1 VAGALKGEGMIM
13 MMEMLL
19 VTMFL
24 PSIVLLSSLMKRKV
38 SMKDMQRQY
47 GKQRSL
53 GMFGY
58 CVL

>member
-1 VAGALKGEGMIM
+1 MIM
-13 MMEMLL
+13 MREMLL